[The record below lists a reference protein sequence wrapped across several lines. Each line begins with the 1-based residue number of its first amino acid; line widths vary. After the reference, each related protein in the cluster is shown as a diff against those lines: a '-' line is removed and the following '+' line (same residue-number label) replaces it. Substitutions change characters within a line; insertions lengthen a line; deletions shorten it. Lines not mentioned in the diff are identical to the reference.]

1 MWRSSGGNVH
11 VLMDTSNQWDT
22 SMVML
27 IEPTG
32 HIQWSG
38 HIQQDS
44 MDTWII
50 LFRNPVSSI
59 LIWKPGFRETHYGS
73 EVMPSCCRLRQI
85 SLGGFSV
92 SDSLGE
98 DFIGQLLQNLELE
111 QTSSCSFPALIC
123 SDFSAQWAYMCL
135 VIESLCQ
142 CAKWKSMEVLLTLKH
157 PAASSFRACRS
168 LQVSAV
174 VSARLGSS
182 AAAQQQ
188 GENNRALG
196 RQHPGTLILEGK
208 PNLCAE
214 ALIFSVSQQY
224 EHLQP

>member
-11 VLMDTSNQWDT
+11 VVMDTSNQWDT

-73 EVMPSCCRLRQI
+73 EVMPSCCQLRQI
-85 SLGGFSV
+85 SLGGFFSV
-92 SDSLGE
+92 RLGKISLDSCYGTLR
-98 DFIGQLLQNLELE
+98 E

-142 CAKWKSMEVLLTLKH
+142 RAKRKSMEVLLTLKH
-157 PAASSFRACRS
+157 PAASSFCACRS

-174 VSARLGSS
+174 VSACLGSS

-188 GENNRALG
+188 RENNRALR